1 MSDKRPVGLATYLR
15 GAAEKNDARIVD
27 ALAKLEDV
35 NARGKLK
42 LAVSSICALTG
53 LSRNT
58 IRNRVWALDRLK
70 AIKKRLATSSEGLDN
85 PTRVEEDDSAILEK
99 LRKRIKDILEQNALL
114 YEETLSLRRIV
125 ERKDAEIAE
134 LSVRKLKLL

>member
-1 MSDKRPVGLATYLR
+1 MADKRPVELATYLQA
-15 GAAEKNDARIVD
+15 AAEKNDALIVD

-42 LAVSSICALTG
+42 LVVSSICALTG

-58 IRNRVWALDRLK
+58 IRNRVWALDRLS
-70 AIKKRLATSSEGLDN
+70 AIKKRSASNSEGLDS
-85 PTRVEEDDSAILEK
+85 PTRVEESDSVILEK
-99 LRKRIKDILEQNALL
+99 LRKRIKIILEQNALL
-114 YEETLSLRRIV
+114 YEEVLSLRRIV

-134 LSVRKLKLL
+134 LSVRKRKLI